1 MSQST
6 LPKTPVPNWEQVRD
20 VWIDAVTRLIG
31 DAEQWSLKQDWSI
44 RRVMKTIQ
52 EDRLGS
58 YEVPQLLIQSTAGRL
73 LLDPVACY
81 IAGATGLVDLFL
93 MPSYDSVT
101 ITRYDDGGWH
111 LHPDG
116 DADKSLPWSEE
127 NFIATAEML
136 YGSNA

>member
-20 VWIDAVTRLIG
+20 GWVEAVTHLVG
-31 DAEQWSLKQDWSI
+31 DAERWSLKQDWSV
-44 RRVMKTIQ
+44 RRVMKTIK

-81 IAGATGLVDLFL
+81 IAGAAGLVDLFL

-101 ITRYDDGGWH
+101 IAR
-111 LHPDG
+111 
-116 DADKSLPWSEE
+116 
-127 NFIATAEML
+127 
-136 YGSNA
+136 

>member
-20 VWIDAVTRLIG
+20 EWIDAVTRLIG
-31 DAEQWSLKQDWSI
+31 DAEQWSLNQDWSV
-44 RRVMKTIQ
+44 RRAKKTIK
-52 EDRLGS
+52 EDRIGA

-73 LLDPVACY
+73 LLDPAARY
-81 IAGATGLVDLFL
+81 IVGGTGLVDLFL

-101 ITRYDDGGWH
+101 ITPNNDGGWR

-116 DADKSLPWSEE
+116 DADKWLPWSEE

-136 YGSNA
+136 FGSDQ